1 VRILIIGAGEV
12 GYYLASRL
20 SAEGHD
26 VVVIDRNPEAI
37 RRLEHLDVQLL
48 QAAGSSP
55 EALEEAG
62 VGSASMVVAVTD
74 SDEVNM
80 VACLFTNALNP
91 VATKIA
97 RIRDTNLSRFPHIMG
112 RDFLDL
118 SLVINPEQEVTKT
131 VLKLLGV
138 PGASDVVD
146 LADGL
151 VKLIGVRAAA
161 RSSLTG
167 MTMSELGQVKLGN
180 QFLVAAISRADQ
192 LIIPRGPDR
201 IMAGDL
207 VYLIIQPQVV
217 AEVME
222 LFGAKVFS
230 LKRVVVVGG
239 GVSGFALAKALE
251 KMPVKTKLIERDS
264 ERCAFLAEKLDKV
277 TVLNGDGTD
286 KDLLREENIAETDAL
301 VVLTGDEEE
310 NILISLL
317 GQQLGARQTITRIS
331 KTGYMP
337 LVHAVGLE
345 RVVSPRMAAANAILQ
360 HIRRGKVVSV
370 TQIKGEEAEVIEFVA
385 LETSDIVGCPLS
397 GLKFPSGAIIG
408 AIVRAGQVIVPK
420 GETIIQPEDRVV
432 ILARREAIAKVEKAL
447 TVKLNHF

>member
-1 VRILIIGAGEV
+1 
-12 GYYLASRL
+12 
-20 SAEGHD
+20 
-26 VVVIDRNPEAI
+26 
-37 RRLEHLDVQLL
+37 
-48 QAAGSSP
+48 
-55 EALEEAG
+55 
-62 VGSASMVVAVTD
+62 
-74 SDEVNM
+74 
-80 VACLFTNALNP
+80 
-91 VATKIA
+91 
-97 RIRDTNLSRFPHIMG
+97 
-112 RDFLDL
+112 
-118 SLVINPEQEVTKT
+118 
-131 VLKLLGV
+131 
-138 PGASDVVD
+138 
-146 LADGL
+146 
-151 VKLIGVRAAA
+151 
-161 RSSLTG
+161 
-167 MTMSELGQVKLGN
+167 
-180 QFLVAAISRADQ
+180 
-192 LIIPRGPDR
+192 
-201 IMAGDL
+201 
-207 VYLIIQPQVV
+207 VV